1 MSNHKYAAEFREE
14 AVRQVLERGY
24 SVKEVA
30 DNLGVSRHSLYK
42 WVREAKPRPQKH
54 KDEEL
59 LEAKREVL
67 KLRAE
72 LRRVQEE
79 RDILKKAAVRSMG
92 HRNTMTTHTLRKD
105 MVTNAKTNETTSVGS
120 RNRGALASVAGRRL
134 PKRHFTIV
142 GPKAWLYLPSP
153 HRGRRLSASAPSTQ
167 SRTSVFGGTRR
178 DLEGALCGALASK
191 RGRSSW
197 SSSVDCVARS
207 AA

>member
-1 MSNHKYAAEFREE
+1 LEVTMSNHKYAAEFREE

-42 WVREAKPRPQKH
+42 WVREAKPSPQRQ

-79 RDILKKAAVRSMG
+79 RDILKEAAY
-92 HRNTMTTHTLRKD
+92 
-105 MVTNAKTNETTSVGS
+105 
-120 RNRGALASVAGRRL
+120 
-134 PKRHFTIV
+134 F
-142 GPKAWLYLPSP
+142 
-153 HRGRRLSASAPSTQ
+153 
-167 SRTSVFGGTRR
+167 
-178 DLEGALCGALASK
+178 
-191 RGRSSW
+191 
-197 SSSVDCVARS
+197 AREPE
-207 AA
+207 

>member
-1 MSNHKYAAEFREE
+1 MGNQKFTAEFREE
-14 AVRQVLERGY
+14 AVRQVLDRGY

-30 DNLGVSRHSLYK
+30 DNLGVSTHSLYK
-42 WVREAKPRPQKH
+42 WLKGARPRPEVRR
-54 KDEEL
+54 DEEL
-59 LEAKREVL
+59 LESKREIL
-67 KLRAE
+67 KLRAA
-72 LRRVQEE
+72 LRRTQEE

-134 PKRHFTIV
+134 SKQHFTIV